1 MPAGWDRGASVRQLG
16 FEQQHRDQWERI
28 RLLLDD
34 LGRSPRRRQHTVA
47 ELNTLPR
54 LYWELCN
61 HYAIARSRHY
71 SPALEQQLH
80 ELVLRGHRQ
89 LYSGRSAELWRLVQ
103 FIAYGFP
110 CALRRQIR
118 YFWLAAA
125 LLFLPGLLL
134 GGFCYLQ
141 PDVIYSVM
149 DEDQVAGMESMYDPA
164 NRKPGRSL
172 ERSAETDLMMF
183 GHYISNNIGIGF
195 RTFAGGMLFGL
206 GTVLLLLFN
215 GVVLGAV
222 AGHLTRIGYQETFW
236 SFVSGHGA
244 FELTAIVIC
253 GAAGLILGHAL
264 VAPGQLAR
272 LEALK
277 LRAKE
282 ALPLVMG
289 AAFMLLIAAFIEA
302 FWSSNSLPG
311 NIKYAAAGLFWTVV
325 LLYLGLAGRKAHGA
339 G

>member
-1 MPAGWDRGASVRQLG
+1 MRQLG
-16 FEQQHRDQWERI
+16 FEQQHRAQWERL

-34 LGRSPRRRQHTVA
+34 LERSRRRRQHRA
-47 ELNTLPR
+47 ADLEALPK
-54 LYWELCN
+54 LYRELCN

-89 LYSGRSAELWRLVQ
+89 LYSGRGAELWRLVC
-103 FIAYGFP
+103 FIAFGFP
-110 CALRRQIR
+110 RALRRQIG
-118 YFWLAAA
+118 YFWLAAG
-125 LLFLPGLLL
+125 LLFLPALLV

-141 PDVIYSVM
+141 PELIYSVM
-149 DEDQVAGMESMYDPA
+149 DEDQVAQMESMYDPA

-183 GHYISNNIGIGF
+183 GHYIANNIGIGF
-195 RTFAGGMLFGL
+195 RTFAGGMLLGL
-206 GTVLLLLFN
+206 GSVLLLLFN

-222 AGHLTRIGYQETFW
+222 AGHLTRLGYQETFW
-236 SFVSGHGA
+236 PFVSGHGA
-244 FELTAIVIC
+244 FELTAIAIC

-264 VAPGQLAR
+264 IAPGRQAR

-277 LRAKE
+277 GRARE

-289 AAFMLLIAAFIEA
+289 AAFMLLIAALIEA
-302 FWSSNSLPG
+302 FWSSSALDG
-311 NIKYAAAGLFWTVV
+311 GIKYAVAALLWLLV
-325 LLYLGLAGRKAHGA
+325 LLYLGLAGRRGHGA

>member
-1 MPAGWDRGASVRQLG
+1 MRQRD
-16 FEQQHRDQWERI
+16 FERQYRERWEQL

-34 LGRSPRRRQHTVA
+34 LERSRRKRRHGPA
-47 ELNTLPR
+47 ELAQLPS
-54 LYWELCN
+54 LYRETCN
-61 HYAIARSRHY
+61 HYAIARSRQY

-89 LYSGRSAELWRLVQ
+89 LYSGRSADLWRLLQ

-110 CALRRQIR
+110 RALRRQIV
-118 YFWLAAA
+118 YFWLATA
-125 LLFLPGLLL
+125 LLTLPGLLV

-141 PDVIYSVM
+141 PELIYSVM
-149 DEDQVAGMESMYDPA
+149 AEDQVAGMEAMYDPG
-164 NRKPGRSL
+164 NRQPGRSL
-172 ERSAETDLMMF
+172 ERSAETDMMMF

-206 GTVLLLLFN
+206 GSVLLLLFN
-215 GVVLGAV
+215 GVMIGAV

-236 SFVSGHGA
+236 PFVSGHGA
-244 FELTAIVIC
+244 FELTAIAIC

-264 VAPGQLAR
+264 LAPVQLPRLDSLKQGAR
-272 LEALK
+272 K
-277 LRAKE
+277 

-302 FWSSNSLPG
+302 FWSSSAAAIE
-311 NIKYAAAGLFWTVV
+311 IKYGVAVLLWLLV
-325 LLYLGLAGRKAHGA
+325 LLYLGFAGREAHGA